1 MPAVSSKLG
10 LLAGIALGAVLA
22 VIGATQTWVTLTL
35 REGAAAVDQLVVT
48 GHDLNA
54 SLSPLAIAVLAAA
67 LALTIAGRVFRWVL
81 GALVALLGA
90 GIVAVSYGVLAQPV
104 TAASGRIAEIT
115 AISGDA
121 QLDLIT
127 ASEVTSWPWVTVA
140 AGAALVLLG
149 VLVLV
154 LGGRWRRAGRKYESG
169 AARTAAARGNEEHD
183 RISDWEMLSG
193 GEDPSEDASNEGPQ
207 NDQGSSRG

>member
-1 MPAVSSKLG
+1 MLTLSSKLG
-10 LLAGIALGAVLA
+10 LLAGVALGAVLA
-22 VIGATQTWVTLTL
+22 LIGATQSWVTLTL

-67 LALTIAGRVFRWVL
+67 LALTISGRVFRWVL
-81 GALVALLGA
+81 GALVALLGV
-90 GIVAVSYGVLAQPV
+90 GIVAVSYGVLAQPAS
-104 TAASGRIAEIT
+104 AASGRIAEIT

-127 ASEVTSWPWVTVA
+127 TSEISPWPWVTIA

-154 LGGRWRRAGRKYESG
+154 LGGRWRKAGRKYESG
-169 AARTAAARGNEEHD
+169 AVRATAQRRSEEPD

-193 GEDPSEDASNEGPQ
+193 GEDPSEENPNGETRDDEGAT
-207 NDQGSSRG
+207 RG